1 MIGSARLI
9 SLSALLAASAMLAA
23 QTSSSPQQSQT
34 QQPDTAP
41 QPYYDGKPQPAPLS
55 QPPVSRPGTITIPAG
70 TKVPLRLESAISTK
84 SAQPGDGIYLR
95 TIFPVAIDNTMAI
108 PVGTYVQGVI
118 TEVKRPGRVKGR
130 AEVLFRFTTLVYPD
144 GYTVTIPG
152 ALKSVPGAENS
163 KVKDKEGTVQA
174 DGTKGRDAGTIAETS
189 AGGAAIG
196 GLSGGGWKGAGIGGG
211 IGAAAGTALVLLTRG
226 NDVRLEAG
234 SNVEMV
240 LQRDLVLDDVNSHTR
255 YYSGPPMGSSSEI
268 HRFTVPPREGAPREG
283 EKRAP
288 VRPVLEPAPER

>member
-1 MIGSARLI
+1 MIRSARPV
-9 SLSALLAASAMLAA
+9 SLCVLLAASAMLVA
-23 QTSSSPQQSQT
+23 QTQSGASSPQSQT
-34 QQPDTAP
+34 QQPDTAN
-41 QPYYDGKPQPAPLS
+41 QPYYDGKPQPGPLS
-55 QPPVSRPGTITIPAG
+55 QPPTSRPGAVTVPAG
-70 TKVPLRLESAISTK
+70 TKVPLRLESGISTK

-95 TIFPVAIDNTMAI
+95 TIFPVSVDNALVI

-144 GYTVTIPG
+144 GFTVTIPG
-152 ALKSVPGAENS
+152 ALNSVPGAENS

-174 DGTKGRDAGTIAETS
+174 NGTKGRDAGTIAETS

-196 GLSGGGWKGAGIGGG
+196 GLQGGWKGAGIGGG

-234 SNVEMV
+234 STVEMV

-255 YYSGPPMGSSSEI
+255 YYSGPPSQVE
-268 HRFTVPPREGAPREG
+268 RFSVPPRETQR
-283 EKRAP
+283 RAP
-288 VRPVLEPAPER
+288 VRPVLVPSPER

>member
-1 MIGSARLI
+1 MIRNARF
-9 SLSALLAASAMLAA
+9 SWSCALLAASAMLVA
-23 QTSSSPQQSQT
+23 QTQSGGSGSQSQS
-34 QQPDTAP
+34 QPPDSRN
-41 QPYYDGKPQPAPLS
+41 QPYYDGKPQPATLS
-55 QPPVSRPGTITIPAG
+55 QPPVSKPGAITIPAG
-70 TKVPLRLESAISTK
+70 TRVPLRLESAISTK

-95 TIFPVAIDNTMAI
+95 TIFPVSIDNAMAI

-163 KVKDKEGTVQA
+163 KVKDKEGTVEA
-174 DGTKGRDAGTIAETS
+174 NGTKGRDAGTIAETS

-196 GLSGGGWKGAGIGGG
+196 GIEGGWKGAGIGSG

-234 SNVEMV
+234 STVEMV
-240 LQRDLVLDDVNSHTR
+240 LQRDLVLDDVNSHTH
-255 YYSGPPMGSSSEI
+255 YYSGPPSTPPAQTERLSAPPGD
-268 HRFTVPPREGAPREG
+268 TQKVPR
-283 EKRAP
+283 
-288 VRPVLEPAPER
+288 VRPVLVPGPERY